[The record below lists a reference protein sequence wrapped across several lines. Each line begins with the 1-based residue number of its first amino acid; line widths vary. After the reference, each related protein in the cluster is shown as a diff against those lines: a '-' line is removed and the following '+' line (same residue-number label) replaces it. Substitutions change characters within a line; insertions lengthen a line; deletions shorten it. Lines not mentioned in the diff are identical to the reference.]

1 MTQIICPTRGGQHS
15 YPNQDRAISIAKE
28 RGADLLFLYVSD
40 VRFLEQFAS
49 PILVDVEEELDEMGE
64 FLLAMAEQRAE
75 GAGVNVTT
83 AVRHGIFRE
92 ALLEVVREHEG
103 DIVVLGSPEE
113 DTAITTQEY
122 LADLIQYLLTEAG
135 VEVIV
140 LRDGEIV
147 E

>member
-1 MTQIICPTRGGQHS
+1 MTQIICPTRGGEHS

-28 RGADLLFLYVSD
+28 RGAALLFLYVSD

-49 PILVDVEEELDEMGE
+49 PILVDVEEE
-64 FLLAMAEQRAE
+64 
-75 GAGVNVTT
+75 
-83 AVRHGIFRE
+83 
-92 ALLEVVREHEG
+92 LEVVREHEG

-122 LADLIQYLLTEAG
+122 LADLIKYLLIEAG

-147 E
+147 EQYTPQ